1 MKKELSIILI
11 IIISIPAIFGAIDYR
26 DTFIFDD
33 ETPGKAD
40 KPGSLTFIP
49 AKYKSDTL
57 GLVILR
63 MGSRVK
69 GFFVDGSEK
78 WSWLPLTISAPNN
91 PASLDSIDFQGDGDL
106 NDVAYISG
114 QKKVT
119 IREGQQ
125 EGDADTLWER
135 TFTGDVHAL
144 VSTDYNNDG
153 KLDDL
158 WVAAGQKIYAFNPG
172 SNSTFGDFPVSD
184 IPHIIVS
191 ADLDSDGSKDDVVIG
206 TWTEIQGTEEG
217 STISDGKIRGF
228 SSNGNPLWTYPS
240 NKQIDSKVTNIKAF
254 DRNSDGIEND
264 IIAIFTE
271 IKESGTQESD
281 MYLISGGSEIFS
293 RSDVMDA
300 YPADLDGDEI
310 LDDFFLITETQLF
323 AYNSKTPPTFIDSLK
338 TSDFNTTT
346 EGRKPSKF
354 LKVAS
359 YSEQPED
366 GKDIFNDVAI
376 FAYLTEEQRVI
387 FFAED
392 LFSEETTTTT
402 SSTTTTTTTTTT
414 TLQPQPP
421 TARITGISDGT
432 TVSEGSTYTL
442 SAAAS
447 SDPDGEIVSYQWLVD
462 DILRGTNRDFS
473 FSAQGLSSGAHII
486 TLKVTDNDGMV
497 GVTTITISIAAGNV
511 PPIAN
516 AGEDQAVLEETI
528 VTLSAKLSSDPDG
541 EIESYEWSE
550 DDTVFSL
557 EVEVEKTFTLGEH
570 TITLKIKDEM
580 GATATD
586 TIVVSIFKE
595 NIPPKANAGEDA
607 TVIEGSSVHFTA
619 EGSVDVDGNILSYLW
634 ILPDGKEI
642 KKAEFDAKFPAGT
655 HNLTLNVTDDKGAV
669 DSDEITITVVKPPS
683 LFMRVRTEYG
693 SEIKIAL
700 LTLVSAAFAVIIFLR
715 SREQF

>member
-1 MKKELSIILI
+1 MTKKLSIILI
-11 IIISIPAIFGAIDYR
+11 MFLLVPVIFGAIEYR

-33 ETPGKAD
+33 ETPEKAD

-78 WSWLPLTISAPNN
+78 WSWLPLVISAPNN
-91 PASLDSIDFQGDGDL
+91 PASLDTIDFQGDGEL

-125 EGDADTLWER
+125 EGEADTLWEKS
-135 TFTGDVHAL
+135 FDDDVHSL
-144 VSTDYNNDG
+144 TSTDYNNDG

-158 WVAAGQKIYAFNPG
+158 LVGAGQKIYAFNPG
-172 SNSTFGDFPVSD
+172 SNSSFGDFTIND
-184 IPHIIVS
+184 IPYIIVS
-191 ADLDSDGSKDDVVIG
+191 ADLDGDGSRDDVVVG
-206 TWTEIQGTEEG
+206 TWTEIQGAEEG
-217 STISDGKIRGF
+217 STISNGKIRGF

-240 NKQIDSKVTNIKAF
+240 NKQIDSKVTNLKAF
-254 DRNSDGIEND
+254 DRDSDGKDSD

-271 IKESGTQESD
+271 IKESGVQESD
-281 MYLISGGSEIFS
+281 LYIISGGNEIFS

-346 EGRKPSKF
+346 DGRRPSKL
-354 LKVAS
+354 LKVSS
-359 YSEQPED
+359 YSEQPEE
-366 GKDIFNDVAI
+366 GKNIFNDVAI

-392 LFSEETTTTT
+392 LFPEETTTTT
-402 SSTTTTTTTTTT
+402 MSITTTTTTTTT

-442 SAAAS
+442 SAASS
-447 SDPDGEIVSYQWLVD
+447 SDPDGVIVSYQWLVD

-486 TLKVTDNDGMV
+486 TLKVTDNNGMV

-511 PPIAN
+511 PPLAN
-516 AGEDQAVLEETI
+516 AGEDQDVLEETK
-528 VTLSAKLSSDPDG
+528 VTLSASFSSDPDG

-557 EVEVEKTFTLGEH
+557 EVEVEKTFALGEH
-570 TITLKIKDEM
+570 TITLKIKDDM
-580 GATATD
+580 GATSTD
-586 TIVVSIFKE
+586 TIVVTVFKE
-595 NIPPKANAGEDA
+595 NIPPKADAGEDA
-607 TVIEGSSVHFTA
+607 TVTEGASVHFTA
-619 EGSVDVDGNILSYLW
+619 EGSVDVDGNITSYLW

-669 DSDEITITVVKPPS
+669 DSDEITITVVKPPN
-683 LFMRVRTEYG
+683 FFERIRTDYG
-693 SEIKIAL
+693 EEIKIAI
-700 LTLVSAAFAVIIFLR
+700 LTLLSAVFAVIIFLR